1 MRSLILI
8 ARREFI
14 AYVTQPVAYVFVIA
28 FTVLAAG
35 LAFHAG
41 RLLERGEADLLV
53 FFQFHPWLYLVLMP
67 AIGMRLWAA
76 EYRSAADLAAHR
88 GRRGGRQ
95 ISRRLGIRRRRPG
108 PDLSG
113 VGDHQPVGRAR

>member
-53 FFQFHPWLYLVLMP
+53 FSNFT
-67 AIGMRLWAA
+67 
-76 EYRSAADLAAHR
+76 R
-88 GRRGGRQ
+88 GFTW
-95 ISRRLGIRRRRPG
+95 S
-108 PDLSG
+108 
-113 VGDHQPVGRAR
+113 